1 MYSEQDGGTVS
12 TTYPPPGQ
20 GQDTLQMAAHRSI
33 KGQVLAFLACHYSA
47 RHSPF
52 PLLEKRP
59 S

>member
-12 TTYPPPGQ
+12 TTDSPSGQ

-33 KGQVLAFLACHYSA
+33 EGQVLAFLAYRYSA